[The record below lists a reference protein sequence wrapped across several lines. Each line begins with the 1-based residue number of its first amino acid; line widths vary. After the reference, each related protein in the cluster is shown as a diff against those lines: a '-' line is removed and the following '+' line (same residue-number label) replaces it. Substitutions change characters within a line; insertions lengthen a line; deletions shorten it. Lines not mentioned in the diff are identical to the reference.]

1 MSDFEQRLRDTVAER
16 SEGFEP
22 SADLPERIAG
32 RVRRRQVRRR
42 QLVAGGLVAAAAAV
56 VVVVGLVATG
66 GDDEGSIRMSDDDK
80 VVTTSDTTRDATTT
94 TGGSTT
100 TAPPATSSSSTT
112 STTTATTTTPATT
125 PASGGTPDP
134 PGSSGSPTALDPYLT
149 PLNRPGVG
157 PIRAGM
163 TLRQAQDAAGVT
175 FVTSAPNGPGTCLEA
190 RFQGSEDALVVVVE
204 PAGAD
209 PLNGVVR
216 AVQGSVLGTDE
227 GAMVGQSRAE
237 LLAALGS
244 PTRTEVASEPWGP
257 DGQLLVFAAGGYAYG
272 ALVAD
277 DMVLGLQSG
286 DPAWV
291 SDVEGCP

>member
-22 SADLPERIAG
+22 SADLPDRIAG
-32 RVRRRQVRRR
+32 RVRRRHVRRR
-42 QLVAGGLVAAAAAV
+42 LVAGGLVAAAAAV
-56 VVVVGLVATG
+56 VVVVGVVATG
-66 GDDEGSIRMSDDDK
+66 DGDEGSIHMSDDDK
-80 VVTTSDTTRDATTT
+80 VVTTPDTTRDATTT

-100 TAPPATSSSSTT
+100 TAPPSTTSSSTT
-112 STTTATTTTPATT
+112 PTTTATTTTVAP
-125 PASGGTPDP
+125 P
-134 PGSSGSPTALDPYLT
+134 PGSSGAGPGSSTDPPLDPYLT
-149 PLNRPGVG
+149 PLSRPGIG

-163 TLRQAQDAAGVT
+163 TLRQAQDAGGVT

-244 PTRTEVASEPWGP
+244 PTRTEVASEPWGA
-257 DGQLLVFAAGGYAYG
+257 DGELLVFEAGGYAYG

-277 DMVLGLQSG
+277 DLVLGLQSG
-286 DPAWV
+286 DPGWV